1 MRRVLQIY
9 DADVL
14 FPTQAANV
22 FYHLT
27 YEGAV
32 DLAAMEDCMERAAI
46 EDQIANFGQT
56 PIQLFRKKHPKRGP
70 AQPIARPLYYAP
82 ASITLTSTIPPQSPS
97 PGQKVT
103 KVIFVGLIDGLVVT
117 INKSLSVVV
126 RTWITP
132 ALQNFTFSSSQ
143 VSVLFNLLGAVF
155 LLLSHFKMEDFMHFL
170 MFHKFLVSFLSIS

>member
-1 MRRVLQIY
+1 MYRYI
-9 DADVL
+9 
-14 FPTQAANV
+14 QAANL

-32 DLAAMEDCMERAAI
+32 DLAAMEDCLERAAI

-82 ASITLTSTIPPQSPS
+82 ASITLTSTIPAQSPS

-117 INKSLSVVV
+117 INKSLAVVV

-143 VSVLFNLLGAVF
+143 VHAKYSFSVITCFWTD
-155 LLLSHFKMEDFMHFL
+155 DFDHRL
-170 MFHKFLVSFLSIS
+170 MFNSLLTSCISLIYCRTLISGSARTLF